1 MKPVANGN
9 GYCYYKQTKRE
20 SLAFESEMYSTS
32 IRYKDFTMY
41 VCICHDVKD
50 AQIKTALAQGVNGM
64 DGLQETLSVGTCCGC
79 CIPMVQDL
87 VDEHQANFVAID
99 VMAG

>member
-1 MKPVANGN
+1 
-9 GYCYYKQTKRE
+9 
-20 SLAFESEMYSTS
+20 
-32 IRYKDFTMY
+32 MY

-50 AQIKTALAQGVNGM
+50 TQINTAMVQGITTVQ
-64 DGLQETLSVGTCCGC
+64 GLQDTLQVGTCCGC

-87 VDEHQANFVAID
+87 VDKHLTNLPAID